1 MERRRFLQGLGIL
14 GLGYGSWKQQV
25 VWAASQYQEKL
36 SRPSRRKLALLIG
49 INAYEPKGELLPLNG
64 CLTDVELQRQLL
76 INRFGFLARDIL
88 TLTDQQAT
96 PSAIAQAVQE
106 HLIAQALSNDLVVLH
121 FSGYGS
127 QVGKQKT
134 LVPVNSN
141 QSPRQDLSLATLQQ
155 WLNQIG
161 SNQITCVIDAGYS
174 YPGEAIV
181 GNFRIRSRPNQPD
194 FQAPEPELNLP
205 LRANISILQASDR
218 FCADGNWRGFSSGIF
233 TYALT
238 QQLWQTTEPRFYQL
252 IMPQVLET
260 LDQQAFAANQ
270 IKPTNSNLPSPNLI
284 TELKAADG
292 AVLSRDDPKT
302 CQIWLGGLPITALNN
317 YGAGSIF
324 GCGET
329 KLQVQSRDGLMAKAE
344 ILTPQLAPQPG
355 QLIQEQVRVLARDLG
370 LVIALD
376 QKLAKIERI
385 DAMGA
390 IAQLGNMTGVL
401 AGEAYADCIFG
412 TESNSY
418 GLFTLARKPI
428 LGSFGAVSESVG
440 AAIRRLR
447 PNLEGLL
454 AAKLI
459 QFSHNQSSSGI
470 GLSVKLEARRGEEP
484 QPIASFCQSTC
495 IAKQDFVPDPHR
507 HLPLV
512 VGDRLSCSLENQT
525 TSPLY
530 LQIFSFDPRGKMI
543 TPSFVIA
550 PYANDGILP
559 PQQKLVIPHPNAPI
573 SWTVAAPRG
582 LVKLQIVAS
591 RQPLNRTTSLRERYA
606 SQATSPTSMIAIPY
620 PLEVAQALL
629 EDLHQPNL
637 NPTDDKSW
645 YLDTQTWASLGITY
659 LVA

>member
-1 MERRRFLQGLGIL
+1 MERRQFLQGLGIL
-14 GLGYGSWKQQV
+14 GLSYSSLGQQV
-25 VWAASQYQEKL
+25 AWAANQYQQKL
-36 SRPSRRKLALLIG
+36 SRSGRRKLALLIG
-49 INAYEPKGELLPLNG
+49 INEYEAKGEWLPLNG
-64 CLTDVELQRQLL
+64 CVTDVELQRQLL
-76 INRFGFLARDIL
+76 IDRFGFLASDIL
-88 TLTDQQAT
+88 TLTNQQAT
-96 PSAIAQAVQE
+96 RSAITQAVQE
-106 HLIAQALSNDLVVLH
+106 HLISQALAGDLVVLH
-121 FSGYGS
+121 FSGHGS
-127 QVGKQKT
+127 QVGKYKT
-134 LVPVNSN
+134 LVPVNAS
-141 QSPRQDLSLATLQQ
+141 QFSSLDLSLAALQQ
-155 WLNQIG
+155 CLGQV
-161 SNQITCVIDAGYS
+161 STEQVTCVIDAGYRH
-174 YPGEAIV
+174 PGEAIV
-181 GNFRIRSRPNQPD
+181 GNFRIRSRPGQPD
-194 FQAPEPELNLP
+194 LQLLEPELKLP
-205 LRANISILQASDR
+205 QGQNISILQASDR

-238 QQLWQTTEPRFYQL
+238 QQLWQTTEPRFYRL
-252 IMPQVLET
+252 IMPQVLDA
-260 LDQQAFAANQ
+260 LDQQAFSPSQVN
-270 IKPTNSNLPSPNLI
+270 PTGATLPSPNLI
-284 TELKAADG
+284 TELAAADG
-292 AVLSRDDPKT
+292 AILSQDDPKA
-302 CQIWLGGLPITALNN
+302 CQIWLGGLPISALNN

-324 GCGET
+324 GCGQAR
-329 KLQVQSRDGLMAKAE
+329 LQVRSRDGLIAKAE
-344 ILTPQLAPQPG
+344 ILNPPQPLQPG
-355 QLIQEQVRVLARDLG
+355 QLVQEQVRALAKDLG
-370 LVIALD
+370 LIIALD

-484 QPIASFCQSTC
+484 LAIASFCQSTC
-495 IAKQDFVPDPHR
+495 VARQDLVPDPSR
-507 HLPLV
+507 HAPLV
-512 VGDRLSCSLENQT
+512 VGDRLSCHLENQT
-525 TSPLY
+525 TTPLY

-559 PQQKLVIPHPNAPI
+559 PQQSLVIPHPNAPI

-606 SQATSPTSMIAIPY
+606 GQATSPTSMIAIPN

-629 EDLHQPNL
+629 EDLDQPSL
-637 NPTDDKSW
+637 NPGDDKSW